1 MSKVPKDWALTI
13 SQVAGGRFLLSPP
26 IGKDGRGVQDLRA
39 QSASSPHHRETER
52 SADQRRSRRHDE
64 ARGAMRALWGERR
77 MNVMEDPQHGWRVDS
92 VSAQEQRLSLPRR
105 GIDLADR
112 GLAERARR

>member
-1 MSKVPKDWALTI
+1 
-13 SQVAGGRFLLSPP
+13 
-26 IGKDGRGVQDLRA
+26 
-39 QSASSPHHRETER
+39 
-52 SADQRRSRRHDE
+52 
-64 ARGAMRALWGERR
+64 MRALWGERR